1 MSYIL
6 KTPSSGL
13 ISVRLTDAGRKK
25 LSQGQL
31 SVTQFQLGDSEFCY
45 NCYNNVLS
53 KSNGVFVTE
62 PKWNAQNISN
72 VSYELNK
79 MNVMYPIPLS
89 DVNSGQTYG
98 VVQPNPTEHTVYN
111 TARTRGFFTGDTTNG
126 FSAIT
131 NSSYVYSSNWC
142 APFSGLTGS
151 SLMYLMSGTCNSIN
165 YTPTVGD
172 IIMVQYNG
180 PYQSQTPPCGNNTL
194 SVPLN
199 NPSPYLFYNVVAA
212 TTDLTGGTIVTS
224 ANTGNTEIIVHLDRD
239 IPDFSMFTDNGLCAH
254 VTVYP
259 HGDMLNFY
267 GQDTPI
273 PYWSPGS
280 LSFDNNCDVSVAD
293 VDVWNMNINWT
304 QYYDSTLNWATVAG
318 TQSSYEDVNG
328 YGSSGYCSSKE
339 YLGYNNYEGQF
350 DSTNVEDYYGSIP
363 VPGYSPEYSGT
374 FVRDSFG
381 RIRTIVPEDQRCVAI
396 LHYSNLTISNFYG
409 EKFALMETGQGGANG
424 VGEMQNFKI
433 EMPTLMWHKKKAG
446 NYSNGTGT
454 GLGDECVIGQTF
466 YVKPPGYDN
475 VAQVQYIA
483 SNLNTDM
490 NEPGLR
496 YYHLWDDNLA
506 STSGSTSVPNRV
518 GKVFPDLQIITID
531 DQELI
536 AAMSYKSNRNWTLPM
551 PKLEL
556 LPEGT
561 CACPSPA
568 TCTDG
573 FFNNNG
579 ITIPNSEKV
588 WVSYLLEST
597 SGYTTGLH
605 CNYYPSIVG
614 DTSTGAQDVQIQ
626 FGKEFPYIRPYDN
639 TLCVPYSGSGVQI
652 DKFSVLYQKTAN
664 GAAPDPT
671 LWQKIDMTS
680 EINGHTVGQP
690 IQASGLT
697 TSTFTLTC
705 DTLLSATTYN
715 LHDYIN
721 ISLNNEQEPN
731 NLQFGDEY
739 FFYGNL
745 NTDIMATI
753 YEMRYGVT
761 LAPGQFNT
769 SLNPSWDSNNLVR
782 ITEIGLYDNTNDLM
796 AIAKLKNPTKR
807 LGAQTFQIKIDF

>member
-45 NCYNNVLS
+45 NCYNDVLS

-98 VVQPNPTEHTVYN
+98 VVQPNPTEHAVYN

-151 SLMYLMSGTCNSIN
+151 SLMYLMSGACNSIN

-199 NPSPYLFYNVVAA
+199 NPSPYLFYNVVDA
-212 TTDLTGGTIVTS
+212 TTDLTGGTIITS
-224 ANTGNTEIIVHLDRD
+224 ANTGTTEIVVHLDRD
-239 IPDFSMFTDNGLCAH
+239 IPDFSMFSDNGLCAH

-304 QYYDSTLNWATVAG
+304 QYYDSTLNWATAAG

-396 LHYSNLTISNFYG
+396 LHYSNLTISNFYC

-446 NYSNGTGT
+446 NYSTGTGT
-454 GLGDECVIGQTF
+454 GLGDECVIGRTF

-475 VAQVQYIA
+475 VAQVQYI
-483 SNLNTDM
+483 SSTLNTDM

-518 GKVFPDLQIITID
+518 GKVFPDLQMITID

-579 ITIPNSEKV
+579 INIPNSEKV

-639 TLCVPYSGSGVQI
+639 TLCVPYSGSGIQI